1 MVLKILW
8 QICKHLSAIVHD
20 VLIVSDKEKPIR
32 LFRII
37 SIPSTVFFYFGLPDH
52 VILMEC

>member
-1 MVLKILW
+1 MTPVNI
-8 QICKHLSAIVHD
+8 
-20 VLIVSDKEKPIR
+20 IR

-37 SIPSTVFFYFGLPDH
+37 SIPSNVSYFRLSDH

>member
-1 MVLKILW
+1 
-8 QICKHLSAIVHD
+8 
-20 VLIVSDKEKPIR
+20 

-37 SIPSTVFFYFGLPDH
+37 SIPSNFRLPNH